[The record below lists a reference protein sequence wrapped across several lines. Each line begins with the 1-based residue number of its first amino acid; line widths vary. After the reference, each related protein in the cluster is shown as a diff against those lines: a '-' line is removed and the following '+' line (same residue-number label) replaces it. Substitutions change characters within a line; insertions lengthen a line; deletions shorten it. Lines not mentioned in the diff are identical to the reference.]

1 MATITTFED
10 LEIWQAARKFAGDIF
25 ETYTNSESFFKDHGL
40 KEQVYRSSGSIM
52 DSIAQGFERNSRD
65 EFTRF
70 LSIGRLSVGEA
81 KSQLQCAF
89 DRNYIAKELFDKLY
103 LQADELGKIIG
114 GLINYLKKSEFGEIE
129 FLREDAPDSKS

>member
-25 ETYTNSESFFKDHGL
+25 ETYTNSESFFKDQEL
-40 KEQVYRSSGSIM
+40 KEQVNRSSGSIM
-52 DSIAQGFERNSRD
+52 DNIAEGFERNSRN
-65 EFTRF
+65 EFIRL
-70 LSIGRLSVGEA
+70 LSIARGSVGEA
-81 KSQLQCAF
+81 ISQLQCAF

-114 GLINYLKKSEFGEIE
+114 GL
-129 FLREDAPDSKS
+129 